1 MNSTIRLP
9 QVVARFL
16 DAAALEFL
24 NSGSSRRIDFSQ
36 PSGERALLS
45 ADSVSWRV
53 FKNPLALWIGG
64 VAAVILELAEPSIRA
79 AIWDHSAFRADP
91 LGRLRRT
98 GMAAMVTVY
107 GPRSVSQAMIAG
119 VVRMHA
125 TINGTDAAGKAYSA
139 NDPRLLNWVQATT
152 AFGFGE
158 SYHRYVGA
166 LTNSEFDQLYGE
178 AASVSRMYGALAA
191 PQTRAQIDAFIGE
204 MRADLRSS
212 DSIFQFLRIMNQA
225 PVLPQPL
232 RRLQPMLVRAAVDLV
247 PDSIRQKLGLSAN
260 YGLARWQRKL
270 VRLMGSLADRVV
282 LPRGPAAQACL
293 RLGYPA
299 THLYDCSLI
308 EAAPQVYR

>member
-1 MNSTIRLP
+1 MQSILRLP
-9 QVVARFL
+9 DMVARFL

-36 PSGERALLS
+36 PRGERALLS
-45 ADSVSWRV
+45 AESVSWRV
-53 FKNPLALWIGG
+53 FKNPVALWIGG

-107 GPRSVSQAMIAG
+107 GPRSVAQAMIAG
-119 VVRMHA
+119 VVRKHA
-125 TINGTDAAGKAYSA
+125 TINGTDAAGKHYSA
-139 NDPRLLNWVQATT
+139 NDPRLLNWVQATA

-158 SYHRYVGA
+158 AYHRYVGA
-166 LTNSEFDQLYGE
+166 LTDDEFNQLYAE
-178 AASVSRMYGALAA
+178 AASVSRMYGALSA
-191 PQTRAQIDAFIGE
+191 PQSQAQIHAFIGD
-204 MRADLRSS
+204 MSADLRPA
-212 DSIFQFLRIMNQA
+212 DGIFQFLCIMNRA

-260 YGLARWQRKL
+260 FGLAHWQRKVVSL
-270 VRLMGSLADRVV
+270 LGSLADRVV

-293 RLGYPA
+293 RLGYPV
-299 THLYDCSLI
+299 TRLYDCSLI
-308 EAAPQVYR
+308 QAAPQVSR